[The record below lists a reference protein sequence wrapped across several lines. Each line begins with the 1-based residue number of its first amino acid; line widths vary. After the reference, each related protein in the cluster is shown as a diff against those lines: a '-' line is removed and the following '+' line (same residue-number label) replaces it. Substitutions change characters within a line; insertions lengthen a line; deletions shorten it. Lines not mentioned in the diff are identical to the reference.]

1 MMTSLF
7 SQFDS
12 PWFMNLPLAALA
24 LLIPWKIFISNH
36 ASWSG
41 TRNASLLNWVFQTL
55 ANQVW
60 QPMSTWRGS
69 QWVVLF
75 ASLMLMLMTLNLI
88 GLFPYTFT
96 PTTQLSMNLGLA
108 IPLWL
113 GTVIYGFRNHP
124 TIALAH
130 LCPEGAPAPLIPMLV
145 LVETLSIFMRPLA
158 LGLRLTAN
166 LTAGH
171 LLMHLISSAALSL
184 SAISNLLGGVILILL
199 ILLTLLEMAV
209 ALIQGYVFAILVT
222 LYLDENL

>member
-1 MMTSLF
+1 MVGSLF

-12 PWFMNLPLAALA
+12 PWLFNIPLVILA
-24 LLIPWKIFISNH
+24 MLVPWKLFITSG
-36 ASWSG
+36 SGWVG
-41 TRNASLLNWVFQTL
+41 TRSEMLMSQLTNTLMGQVMQPLNKKGFSW
-55 ANQVW
+55 A
-60 QPMSTWRGS
+60 
-69 QWVVLF
+69 VLF
-75 ASLMLMLMTLNLI
+75 SSLMLMLMTLNVI

-108 IPLWL
+108 VPLWL

-130 LCPEGAPAPLIPMLV
+130 LCPEGAPNLLV
-145 LVETLSIFMRPLA
+145 PVLVVVETLSIFMRPLA

-171 LLMHLISSAALSL
+171 LLMHLISSAVLGLMELSGVL
-184 SAISNLLGGVILILL
+184 SVITLVLLVF
-199 ILLTLLEMAV
+199 LTMLEIAV

>member
-1 MMTSLF
+1 MVGSLF

-12 PWFMNLPLAALA
+12 PWLINVPLVLLA
-24 LLIPWKIFISNH
+24 LILPWKLFVQQYSGW
-36 ASWSG
+36 AG
-41 TRNASLLNWVFQTL
+41 TRNSLVL
-55 ANQVW
+55 AAGLEALVTQVM
-60 QPMSTWRGS
+60 QPLSRKGGN
-69 QWVVLF
+69 WVVLF
-75 ASLMLMLMTLNLI
+75 ASLMLMLMTLNVV

-108 IPLWL
+108 VPLWL

-124 TIALAH
+124 IVALGH
-130 LCPEGAPAPLIPMLV
+130 LCPEGAPNALIPMLIV
-145 LVETLSIFMRPLA
+145 VETLSILMRPLA

-171 LLMHLISSAALSL
+171 LLMHLISSAVLGLMSL
-184 SAISNLLGGVILILL
+184 SILLSFITGILL
-199 ILLTLLEMAV
+199 IFLTLLEMAV

>member
-1 MMTSLF
+1 MVVSLF

-12 PWFMNLPLAALA
+12 PWLFNVPLVLLA
-24 LLIPWKIFISNH
+24 LLVPWKLFIVGGV
-36 ASWSG
+36 SWVG
-41 TRNASLLNWVFQTL
+41 TRSSLLMGQFVSTL
-55 ANQVW
+55 MNQVM
-60 QPMSTWRGS
+60 QPLNKKGFNWA
-69 QWVVLF
+69 VLF
-75 ASLMLMLMTLNLI
+75 SSLMLMLMTLNVV

-108 IPLWL
+108 VPLWM
-113 GTVIYGFRNHP
+113 GTVIYGFRNHL

-130 LCPEGAPAPLIPMLV
+130 LCPEGAPNLLV
-145 LVETLSIFMRPLA
+145 PVLVVVETLSIFMRPLA

-171 LLMHLISSAALSL
+171 LLMHLISSAVLGLMELSMVL
-184 SAISNLLGGVILILL
+184 SGITLVLLVF
-199 ILLTLLEMAV
+199 LTMLEIAV

>member
-1 MMTSLF
+1 MMSSLF
-7 SQFDS
+7 NQFDS
-12 PWFMNLPLAALA
+12 PWFLACPLA
-24 LLIPWKIFISNH
+24 LLALLVPWKLFIYEHN
-36 ASWSG
+36 SWPG
-41 TRNASLLNWVFQTL
+41 TRNASLLDWTFQSL
-55 ANQVW
+55 ASQVW
-60 QPMSTWRGS
+60 QPMSIWRGGR
-69 QWVVLF
+69 WVVLF
-75 ASLMLMLMTLNLI
+75 TSLMLMLMTLNLI

-113 GTVIYGFRNHP
+113 GTIIYGFRNHP

-130 LCPEGAPAPLIPMLV
+130 LCPEGAPAPLIPMLI

-171 LLMHLISSAALSL
+171 LLMHLISSAVLSL
-184 SAISNLLGGVILILL
+184 SAISNILGGTILVLL
-199 ILLTLLEMAV
+199 VLLTLLEMAV

>member
-1 MMTSLF
+1 MVTSLF

-12 PWFMNLPLAALA
+12 PWLFNLPLAALA
-24 LLIPWKIFISNH
+24 LLIPWKMFVSSHNG
-36 ASWSG
+36 WSG
-41 TRNASLLNWVFQTL
+41 TRSSSLTDWAFQSLAS
-55 ANQVW
+55 QVW
-60 QPMSTWRGS
+60 QPMSIWRGGR
-69 QWVVLF
+69 WVVLF
-75 ASLMLMLMTLNLI
+75 ASLMLMLMTLNLV

-124 TIALAH
+124 TVALAH
-130 LCPEGAPAPLIPMLV
+130 LCPEGAPAPLTPMLV

-171 LLMHLISSAALSL
+171 LLMHLISSAVLTLTS
-184 SAISNLLGGVILILL
+184 ISSLLGGTVLILL
-199 ILLTLLEMAV
+199 VLLTLLEMAV